1 MSRILGTMATVV
13 FILII
18 YQIFFDKSERRYW
31 LNMTDSEP
39 VGLYRLEKLTAPP
52 RKGDIVIMACP
63 PGYERYLYGRK
74 WLPSGWPLFKTIGG
88 VLGDTFC
95 ISSATFTV
103 NNKFIGPVYRHD
115 REGRELPAMHGCKV
129 VRSGCFLPVATG
141 LKTSFDGRYF
151 GDVPL
156 SLVKGKAVPIV
167 TF

>member
-1 MSRILGTMATVV
+1 MTRLVTITVV
-13 FILII
+13 IVVTLIT
-18 YQIFFDKSERRYW
+18 YQIFNKSERRYW

-52 RKGDIVIMACP
+52 RLGDIVIMVCP

-88 VLGDTFC
+88 VPGDIFC
-95 ISSATFTV
+95 ISSTGFTI

-115 REGRELPAMHGCKV
+115 REGRELPIMNGCKN
-129 VRSGCFLPVATG
+129 VRANYVLPVATG

-156 SLVKGKAVPIV
+156 SLIKGKAVPMV